1 MYFDPLWVLLI
12 HRNVQVLPQL
22 SSILCHPPESLRREL
37 NIIVNHTAHLCI
49 QRPSSD
55 SVVSASP
62 RIVYNKYFPKS
73 SCIRSGRSMRKI
85 LVVTGLVTLKVSQI
99 IEASSKVWFSLGD
112 CTAIKEGLGSELIV
126 SSG

>member
-1 MYFDPLWVLLI
+1 
-12 HRNVQVLPQL
+12 
-22 SSILCHPPESLRREL
+22 
-37 NIIVNHTAHLCI
+37 
-49 QRPSSD
+49 
-55 SVVSASP
+55 
-62 RIVYNKYFPKS
+62 
-73 SCIRSGRSMRKI
+73 MRKI